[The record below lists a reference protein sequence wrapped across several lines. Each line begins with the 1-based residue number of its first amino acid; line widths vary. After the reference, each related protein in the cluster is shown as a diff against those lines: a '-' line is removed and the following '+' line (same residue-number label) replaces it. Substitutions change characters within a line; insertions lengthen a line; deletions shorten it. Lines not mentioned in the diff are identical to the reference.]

1 MGRGQDNITLVGDD
15 EDVVSMAMS
24 SFTRLMQQ
32 CELIV
37 ADIGRLEVG
46 TESAIDRGKSTKSF
60 LMSLFEAD
68 GLHSVEGVDSV
79 NACYGGT
86 NAFFST
92 TNWIDGPVWNGTYG
106 AVVCSD
112 PAVHPDPAR
121 ISGIGASSI
130 SLAAGLHASF
140 ALQHDR
146 ITFMKHSW
154 DFYRPIGWHTNDAI
168 VDIDIATAQYEEA
181 MLWCQE

>member
-32 CELIV
+32 CELIF
-37 ADIGRLEVG
+37 ADIGRFEVG

-106 AVVCSD
+106 AVVS
-112 PAVHPDPAR
+112 P
-121 ISGIGASSI
+121 
-130 SLAAGLHASF
+130 
-140 ALQHDR
+140 
-146 ITFMKHSW
+146 
-154 DFYRPIGWHTNDAI
+154 
-168 VDIDIATAQYEEA
+168 
-181 MLWCQE
+181 